1 LQIDNHM
8 NILISVLSIIIKIVY
23 YFVFILYMIGIK
35 AVIRITKFDD
45 VKDALLKIGVEFF
58 TYYDVRGVTFQ
69 AEQKGTYR
77 GNSIMDSS
85 SIQKRVLE
93 IVIPKEEAEEV
104 VECIKTAAS
113 TGVVG
118 DGKIYTYEI
127 QSSTRISS

>member
-1 LQIDNHM
+1 M
-8 NILISVLSIIIKIVY
+8 V
-23 YFVFILYMIGIK
+23 GIK
-35 AVIRITKFDD
+35 AVIRLTKFDD

-77 GNSIMDSS
+77 GSSIMDST
-85 SIQKRVLE
+85 SIQKRVMEL
-93 IVIPKEEAEEV
+93 VVSDAEAQEV
-104 VECIKTAAS
+104 VECIKQSAS

-127 QSSTRISS
+127 KSSTRISN

>member
-1 LQIDNHM
+1 
-8 NILISVLSIIIKIVY
+8 
-23 YFVFILYMIGIK
+23 MIGIK

-45 VKDALLKIGVEFF
+45 VKDALLGIGVEFL

-85 SIQKRVLE
+85 SIQKRVIE
-93 IVIPKEEAEEV
+93 IVIPEEEAQEV
-104 VECIKTAAS
+104 VDCIKKAAA

-127 QSSTRISS
+127 KTSTRISS

>member
-1 LQIDNHM
+1 
-8 NILISVLSIIIKIVY
+8 
-23 YFVFILYMIGIK
+23 MIGIK

-45 VKDALLKIGVEFF
+45 VKDALLQIGVEFF

-93 IVIPKEEAEEV
+93 IVIPEEEAEEV
-104 VECIKTAAS
+104 VECIKKAAA

-118 DGKIYTYEI
+118 DGKIYTYQI
-127 QSSTRISS
+127 NSSTRIM

>member
-1 LQIDNHM
+1 
-8 NILISVLSIIIKIVY
+8 
-23 YFVFILYMIGIK
+23 MIGIK
-35 AVIRITKFDD
+35 AVIRVTKFDD
-45 VKDALLKIGVEFF
+45 VKDALLLIGVEFF

-77 GNSIMDSS
+77 GNSIMDST

-93 IVIPKEEAEEV
+93 LVVPEDEMKEV
-104 VECIKTAAS
+104 VECIKKAAS

-127 QSSTRISS
+127 KSSTRISS

>member
-1 LQIDNHM
+1 M
-8 NILISVLSIIIKIVY
+8 V
-23 YFVFILYMIGIK
+23 GIK
-35 AVIRITKFDD
+35 AVIRVTKFDD

-77 GNSIMDSS
+77 GNSIMDST

-93 IVIPKEEAEEV
+93 LVVPNEEAQEV
-104 VECIKTAAS
+104 VDCIKAAAA

-127 QSSTRISS
+127 KTSTRISN

>member
-1 LQIDNHM
+1 
-8 NILISVLSIIIKIVY
+8 
-23 YFVFILYMIGIK
+23 MIGIK
-35 AVIRITKFDD
+35 AVIRLTKFDD
-45 VKDALLKIGVEFF
+45 VKDALLMIGVEFF

-77 GNSIMDSS
+77 GNSVMDSS

-93 IVIPKEEAEEV
+93 IVVPEAEMQEV
-104 VECIKTAAS
+104 VDCIKKAAS

-127 QSSTRISS
+127 KTSTRISS